1 MHEVGLPPD
10 PGKPLRD
17 DVLRTLSH
25 GLGYEE
31 ILMELSNDV
40 NTSSSDIPQ
49 SINSSMNDGS
59 VAKHVHCGSLNSIR
73 EPSRCS
79 EEGLFQDHVVVE
91 SREET
96 DACPKQ
102 MLADKLK
109 AAVSVVPSQDLKVN

>member
-25 GLGYEE
+25 EIGYEE

-40 NTSSSDIPQ
+40 KVSSDMLQ
-49 SINSSMNDGS
+49 SINSSLNDGNI
-59 VAKHVHCGSLNSIR
+59 ANIGHCGSLNSIR
-73 EPSRCS
+73 EPSRCP
-79 EEGLFQDHVVVE
+79 EEGLFQDHVLEKRV
-91 SREET
+91 ET

-102 MLADKLK
+102 LLADQLE
-109 AAVSVVPSQDLKVN
+109 ATVSMVASQDVKVN